1 MVSDTVKSVITCDLE
16 GRIETYN
23 KGAEQIFGYDAEE
36 VIGKKRVSLFS
47 PGLIVLG
54 HVNDWLKEARENGE
68 FKGETVFVRKDGSQF
83 TADIRITPT
92 FRKVNGAKQQM
103 GYCGVTKPRYD
114 IPVEAAMPKVGLSTR
129 IFSWLVITRAP
140 FLTATIIPV
149 MVAAAWV
156 VAQGQASP
164 FPWGLFILTMLGG
177 IALHIAANT
186 FNDYFDWR
194 SGTDPIN
201 NDYFLPYS
209 GGSRSIELGLITPQA
224 LLRLAF
230 IALGIAALFGLVL
243 AALGRPLVLVFGLVG
258 AFSTYF
264 YTAPPLRLAAHKGWG
279 EFLIGLNFGIL
290 LVGGTVYTLTGTVS
304 LIDFLLGV
312 PIGFL
317 ITAILWI
324 NQFPDY
330 EADKAT
336 GKNNLVVVLGL
347 KNARWGYLLL
357 LVGAFG
363 ILLFGVLAGAL
374 PLSALLTF
382 LALPIG
388 VYTTLTLF
396 RHYADRSLIKANAY
410 TIMLH
415 VAVGLL
421 LVLGLLL
428 SGSVTNLVT

>member
-1 MVSDTVKSVITCDLE
+1 MALKPVKSVITCDLE

-23 KGAEQIFGYDAEE
+23 TGAEQIFGYKAEE

-47 PGLIVLG
+47 PGLVVLA

-68 FKGETVFVRKDGSQF
+68 YKGETIFVRKDGSQF
-83 TADIRITPT
+83 AADIRITPT
-92 FRKVNGAKQQM
+92 FRKQNGLKRQI
-103 GYCGVTKPRYD
+103 GYCGVTTPQNEV
-114 IPVEAAMPKVGLSTR
+114 PVEDAMPEIGLSTR

-149 MVAAAWV
+149 LVAAAWV
-156 VAQGQASP
+156 VAQGSASP
-164 FPWGLFILTMLGG
+164 FPWNLFILTMFGG
-177 IALHIAANT
+177 IALHISANT

-209 GGSRSIELGLITPQA
+209 GGSRSIELRLITPGA

-230 IALGIAALFGLVL
+230 IALIIAALFGLVL
-243 AALGRPLVLVFGLVG
+243 VALGRPWVIVFGLVG
-258 AFSTYF
+258 AFSSYF
-264 YTAPPLRLAAHKGWG
+264 YTAPPLRLVAHKGWG
-279 EFLIGLNFGIL
+279 ELLIGLNFGVL
-290 LVGGTVYTLTGTVS
+290 LVGGTVYTLTGAVS

-312 PIGFL
+312 PIGLL

-347 KNARWGYLLL
+347 RNARWGYLFL

-363 ILLFGVLAGAL
+363 ILLFAVLLGVL
-374 PLSALLTF
+374 PLSVLLVF

-388 VYTTLTLF
+388 VYTTITLF

-415 VAVGLL
+415 VAVGVL
-421 LVLGLLL
+421 LVVGLLL
-428 SGSVTNLVT
+428 AGQLTAIAM